1 VNLTRFPSPSD
12 LGRSRAA
19 ALEAVFAKATSAD
32 AVGWIDPACGLS
44 DEVLAAMC
52 AALDAPDVAAVTLA
66 GYGCTLTLLGV
77 PATIDRSPVGRP
89 EGRPL
94 QPDNEPVDRPESRPL
109 QHDNEPIGR
118 PEGRPLQSS
127 ESRTVLYAPGGCA
140 VFHRTR
146 VLGIGGIDT
155 ALVYGHEDAN
165 LGWRL
170 ALRGLRTIEISPG
183 AGGAPPLQAAE
194 SVDRLTAATRLR
206 HETANQL
213 ATLVTCAGDDWLRA
227 ALPAALA
234 RVISLAAADAGLQP
248 DQFDFTQSI
257 APTFALPVNAVAR
270 LLALDDLVRHFQLLY
285 TRREQV
291 QSHREYSDDEVR
303 RLFAADPVD
312 ASFEAAAGAGARA
325 LCRMLGVG
333 EQPASAG
340 RSAGLKAGR
349 YGKTVDQSAGPNAG
363 PSSDAKS
370 GHTDH
375 SGRTSPEPPVT
386 PGVSII
392 VLTALGDRHLP
403 DCLDSLAQLNY
414 PAPAVEV
421 IVVDNGSREDPTE
434 TVHRHL
440 PSATVVRNSG
450 NLGFCG
456 GNNAGVAHASHNWLL
471 FLNDDTR
478 VDRGLLRELLATA
491 AHRDAAAVGAF
502 VLDWTGTHVDFAGG
516 GVSFEGNGFQDGV
529 GSSEPSR
536 WRRERAIPFANGAAM
551 LVRRDA
557 YLGAG
562 GFPDPYF
569 AYYEDVALGW
579 ALWMAGHQVWLSSD
593 ALVYH
598 KHHGTATDSPSA
610 ARQRNCERN
619 ARFTVLT
626 HASPEALPDL
636 LSAAILMAAER
647 IVMAAGLGGMVDDP
661 LAFVNDHRL
670 PILSRLNP
678 RLYVSQF
685 RAELRRQGAKRE
697 FGILGSLSRV
707 GVGGMLKSLAP
718 LYVVARWGGTK
729 APAVGSHIDIPAQ
742 WAATLAGMAEWCQ
755 RADDM
760 EERRAA
766 LQATRREDEHQFAR
780 RFPGNWLDP
789 VLIEPSRQGEYE
801 RAHRAVVRHFDLGR
815 FLK

>member
-1 VNLTRFPSPSD
+1 MNLTRFPGPSD
-12 LGRSRAA
+12 VGRSRAA
-19 ALEAVFAKATSAD
+19 ALEAVFARATASD
-32 AVGWIDPACGLS
+32 AVAWIDSTCELS

-52 AALDAPDVAAVTLA
+52 AALEAPDVAAVTLT
-66 GYGCTLTLLGV
+66 GYGRTLTPLGV
-77 PATIDRSPVGRP
+77 PAPIDRSPVGRP
-89 EGRPL
+89 P
-94 QPDNEPVDRPESRPL
+94 
-109 QHDNEPIGR
+109 QH
-118 PEGRPLQSS
+118 
-127 ESRTVLYAPGGCA
+127 VLYAPGGCA

-155 ALVYGHEDAN
+155 TLIYGHEDAN

-170 ALRGLRTIEISPG
+170 ALRGLKTVEISPG
-183 AGGAPPLQAAE
+183 AAVGPVPSRAAE
-194 SVDRLTAATRLR
+194 SVDPLTAATRLR

-213 ATLVTCAGDDWLRA
+213 ATLVTCAGDDWLRS

-234 RVISLAAADAGLQP
+234 RVICLAAADAGLQP
-248 DQFDFTQSI
+248 DQFDFTRPI
-257 APTFALPVNAVAR
+257 APTFPLPVNAIAR
-270 LLALDDLVRHFQLLY
+270 LLALDDLVRHFQMLY

-303 RLFAADPVD
+303 GLFATDPVD
-312 ASFEAAAGAGARA
+312 ASWEAAAGGGARA
-325 LCRMLGVG
+325 LSRMLGIGVPRFVSTG
-333 EQPASAG
+333 SA
-340 RSAGLKAGR
+340 RAQAAPEA
-349 YGKTVDQSAGPNAG
+349 QA
-363 PSSDAKS
+363 
-370 GHTDH
+370 DH
-375 SGRTSPEPPVT
+375 SVHKPDESTIT

-434 TVHRHL
+434 TVRRHL
-440 PSATVVRNSG
+440 PGAKVVRNDH

-491 AHRDAAAVGAF
+491 AHRGAVAVGAF

-529 GSSEPSR
+529 GLPDPAR

-557 YLGAG
+557 YLRAG
-562 GFPDPYF
+562 GFPDRYF

-579 ALWMAGHQVWLSSD
+579 ALWMAGHQVWLSAD

-598 KHHGTATDSPSA
+598 RHHGTTTDAPSA

-626 HASPEALPDL
+626 HASPDALPDL
-636 LSAAILMAAER
+636 LSAALLMAAER
-647 IVMAAGLGGMVDDP
+647 VVMAAGLGGMVDDP

-670 PILSRLNP
+670 PILARFNP
-678 RLYVSQF
+678 RLYISQF

-707 GVGGMLKSLAP
+707 GLGGVLKSLAP

-729 APAVGSHIDIPAQ
+729 APAVGSDIDIPAQ

-766 LQATRREDEHQFAR
+766 LQATRQEDEHQFAQ

-801 RAHRAVVRHFDLGR
+801 RAHRAVVRHFDLAR